1 MSFLI
6 GLAFIAGMAS
16 LSGVLSAVVL
26 HRALR
31 VPAGA
36 WLLAASSLLGGAVA
50 TLAMLAVFS
59 ISDAAMEQAR
69 IIVLVYLAM
78 AWGLGFPA
86 CFMLVR
92 RYRREA
98 GRKPGGDVTAV
109 FE

>member
-16 LSGVLSAVVL
+16 LSGVFSAVVL

-36 WLLAASSLLGGAVA
+36 WLLAASSLLGGAMA
-50 TLAMLAVFS
+50 TLAMLTVFS
-59 ISDAAMEQAR
+59 ISDAAMEQA
-69 IIVLVYLAM
+69 LVVILIYYLI